1 MMLIRGLMGG
11 QGGEAP
17 PCWQGG
23 VLQLSSTSTPGR
35 QALCFLVVLVAW
47 QMQEG

>member
-17 PCWQGG
+17 PFLQCG
-23 VLQLSSTSTPGR
+23 VLQLSPTSTLG
-35 QALCFLVVLVAW
+35 C
-47 QMQEG
+47 

>member
-1 MMLIRGLMGG
+1 MLIRGLMGG

-17 PCWQGG
+17 PCLQCG
-23 VLQLSSTSTPGR
+23 VLQLSSASAAPGC
-35 QALCFLVVLVAW
+35 QAFRSLVVLVVL